1 MDVVDD
7 RERSRP
13 PGLPGLDDERLRSVW
28 DELEEPPFAG
38 VAPGF
43 SARVMGRVRVEAAAP
58 ARLSWAGAPRWAKA
72 AAILALS
79 AGAAMGAGLAA
90 LAHHPHHS
98 NDAHDADASA
108 FEEESTLAERYLSS
122 LQEAGQ

>member
-58 ARLSWAGAPRWAKA
+58 ARMSWAGAPRWAKA

-90 LAHHPHHS
+90 LAP
-98 NDAHDADASA
+98 HDADASA

>member
-7 RERSRP
+7 PERSRP

-38 VAPGF
+38 VPPGF
-43 SARVMGRVRVEAAAP
+43 SERVMARVRDEAAAP

-90 LAHHPHHS
+90 LAPE
-98 NDAHDADASA
+98 AHDSIAADASA

-122 LQEAGQ
+122 LQEADQ